1 MGLQTKDFK
10 KLSMLM
16 HCKIEPKMI
25 IAVRKTKILRLCLQ
39 MAHVLRASTT
49 ESTYKIIRMKI
60 EVPRTLSGDVR

>member
-1 MGLQTKDFK
+1 
-10 KLSMLM
+10 M
-16 HCKIEPKMI
+16 HCKTEPTMI